1 MIHKLLILSII
12 FFSYIQSTAQ
22 VFYHEVSLT
31 NFEEDFEAVEQSLIT
46 LNEDPEVN
54 INIVTVHDYL
64 KLLLENNNIS
74 SFLPI
79 PQMCINSSH
88 ENLVSLRFEGKFDFF
103 QFSHLKLDSP
113 FNPFKDSTNAGIYP
127 IDLVDGIGLNLFT
140 LYGKT
145 GSIHSNLS
153 IIIIDKDLS
162 FCEAEVDPRTSTKIE
177 QDTIIDNLTSLPNP
191 ALNHTR
197 VSFHLKQAQQV
208 SLELIDPASGRI
220 IARKLDRQYLP
231 SGTHQYIFDFQTVP
245 KGMYYFILKTEKEQ
259 QSIAVIKI

>member
-22 VFYHEVSLT
+22 VFYHELSIS
-31 NFEEDFEAVEQSLIT
+31 NFEEDFVAVGQHLAT
-46 LNEDPEVN
+46 LNEEPDVD
-54 INIVTVHDYL
+54 INIGIVKHHLRYL
-64 KLLLENNNIS
+64 LDDTNEPFPFRS
-74 SFLPI
+74 A

-88 ENLVSLRFEGKFDFF
+88 ENLVSLIFHGEFELFHFNHF
-103 QFSHLKLDSP
+103 KL
-113 FNPFKDSTNAGIYP
+113 NTYNELKDSTNAGLYSLE
-127 IDLVDGIGLNLFT
+127 LVEGVGLNLFA
-140 LYGKT
+140 LYGRS
-145 GSIHSNLS
+145 GSIRSNLS

-162 FCEAEVDPRTSTKIE
+162 FCGANGFRTSTKIE

-231 SGTHQYIFDFQTVP
+231 SGTHQYVFDFQAIP
-245 KGMYYFILKTEKEQ
+245 KGAYYFILKTEKEQ